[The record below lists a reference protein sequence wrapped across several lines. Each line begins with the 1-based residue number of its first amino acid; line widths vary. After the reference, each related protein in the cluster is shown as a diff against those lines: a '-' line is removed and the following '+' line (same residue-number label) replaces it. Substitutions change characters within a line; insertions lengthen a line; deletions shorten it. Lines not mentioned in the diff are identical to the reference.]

1 MEYLAESIWYL
12 SLPLTVWLAVKF
24 VQYNLKHFNKLER
37 LEMYEKNDTNLQN
50 NIKENNEI
58 KQ

>member
-12 SLPLTVWLAVKF
+12 SLPLTVWLAVIF
-24 VQYNLKHFNKLER
+24 VQHNLKHFNKLER
-37 LEMYEKNDTNLQN
+37 LEMYEKNDTNLQK

>member
-12 SLPLTVWLAVKF
+12 SLPLTVWFAVKF
-24 VQYNLKHFNKLER
+24 VQHNLKHFNKLER
-37 LEMYEKNDTNLQN
+37 LEMYEKNDTNLQK

>member
-24 VQYNLKHFNKLER
+24 VQHNIKHFNKLER
-37 LEMYEKNDTNLQN
+37 LEMYEKNDTNLQK

>member
-1 MEYLAESIWYL
+1 MEYLSESIWYL

-24 VQYNLKHFNKLER
+24 VQHNLNHFNKLER
-37 LEMYEKNDTNLQN
+37 LELYEKNDTNLQK